1 MLWGAHLGSLELRAE
16 GGETRLRASF
26 PYGRE
31 TTLAEGRAEV
41 IAPRAFGKR
50 IEAGEDIHLL
60 FGHDYDRPL
69 ASRAAGSLALQD
81 SDAALVIEARIA
93 GDTSWAAD
101 FLAAHRAKLIRGL
114 SPGFRVPP
122 GGDSVERRGTGLLRT
137 VRQADLFELSV
148 VTVPAYGTAQI
159 EARNWQAGPEA
170 PDAGLARALQR
181 WRA

>member
-1 MLWGAHLGSLELRAE
+1 MLWGATFGSLELRAE

-41 IAPRAFGKR
+41 IAARAFANR

-69 ASRAAGSLALQD
+69 ASRGAGSLTLR
-81 SDAALVIEARIA
+81 DADDGLHLEARIA
-93 GDTSWAAD
+93 ANTTWAAD
-101 FLAAHRAKLIRGL
+101 FLAAHASGLIRGL

-122 GGDSVERRGTGLLRT
+122 GGDSVERRGSGVLRK
-137 VRQADLFELSV
+137 VNKADLYELSA
-148 VTVPAYGTAQI
+148 VTVPAYGAAQI
-159 EARNWQAGPEA
+159 EARCWGQES
-170 PDAGLARALQR
+170 PDAGLVRVLQR